1 MLALLAKYGGPVGLR
16 KAGKTRIDTV
26 MKKKAPRIH
35 ARLADEIW
43 ATLDAQTVTVAGTA
57 SVEAI
62 LPGMATGLASLIEHR
77 AAVGAEVEKVLD
89 VHPLA
94 KVGDLHARRRRSP
107 TCARI
112 LVEIGDGSSFPTAGH
127 LVSYAGL
134 APVTRRKAR
143 RFAVNTPTGPET
155 NCRAS

>member
-1 MLALLAKYGGPVGLR
+1 MAS
-16 KAGKTRIDTV
+16 
-26 MKKKAPRIH
+26 
-35 ARLADEIW
+35 
-43 ATLDAQTVTVAGTA
+43 TA

-62 LPGMATGLASLIEHR
+62 LLGMATGLASLIEHR

-94 KVGDLHARRRRSP
+94 KVGDLHARETAVSDLRTHSGRNRRRL
-107 TCARI
+107 
-112 LVEIGDGSSFPTAGH
+112 LVPHRRAPGP
-127 LVSYAGL
+127 YAGL
-134 APVTRRKAR
+134 APVTRRQAR